1 MSMALMNVQRV
12 TNANIYVDGN
22 SLLGRAEEIELAW
35 PKAKMV
41 DHKGLGMFGTAEF
54 PAGIDK
60 LEARVKWSSI
70 YSEVLAITSIFAS
83 HQFQVRASVE
93 QYTSQGRTAELP
105 FIGLMTGQ
113 FKDGGPLNFKQHQ
126 QVDFPT
132 TLVIYHCEYFLAG
145 VQYLLYDVL
154 ANIYVVNGVDQ
165 LATFR
170 ANIGVL

>member
-1 MSMALMNVQRV
+1 MALMNIERV
-12 TNANIYVDGN
+12 TNANIYLDGA
-22 SLLGRAEEIELAW
+22 SLLGRAEEVELAW

-60 LEARVKWSSI
+60 LEAKIKWASI
-70 YSEVLAITSIFAS
+70 YSEVLATMSIFKS
-83 HQFQVRASVE
+83 HQFQIRASKE
-93 QYTSQGRTAELP
+93 QYTSQGRTAEVP
-105 FIGLMTGQ
+105 FIGLMTAQ

-132 TLVIYHCEYFLAG
+132 TLAVYHCEYIVAG
-145 VQYLLYDVL
+145 MQYLLYDVM

-165 LATFR
+165 LMGFR
-170 ANIGVL
+170 ANIGTI

>member
-1 MSMALMNVQRV
+1 MALINVSRV
-12 TNANIYVDGN
+12 TNANIYLDGA
-22 SLLGRAEEIELAW
+22 SLLGRAEEVELAW

-60 LEARVKWSSI
+60 LEAKVKWSSI
-70 YSEVLAITSIFAS
+70 YSEVLATLSVFQS
-83 HQFQVRASVE
+83 HQFQIRASVE

-105 FIGLMTGQ
+105 FVGLMTAQ
-113 FKDGGPLNFKQHQ
+113 FKDGGPLNFKQHE

-132 TLVIYHCEYFLAG
+132 TLAVYHCEYYVAG

-154 ANIYVVNGVDQ
+154 ANMYVVNGVDQ
-165 LATFR
+165 LGQFR
-170 ANIGVL
+170 ANIGTI

>member
-1 MSMALMNVQRV
+1 MALMNVSRV
-12 TNANIYVDGN
+12 TNANIYLDGN
-22 SLLGRAEEIELAW
+22 SLLGRAEEVELAF

-60 LEARVKWSSI
+60 LEAKVKWASI
-70 YSEVLAITSIFAS
+70 YSEVLQSVSIFQS
-83 HQFQVRASVE
+83 HQFQIRASIE

-105 FIGLMTGQ
+105 FVGLMTAQ
-113 FKDGGPLNFKQHQ
+113 FKDGGPLNFKQHE

-132 TLVIYHCEYFLAG
+132 TLVVYHCEYYVAG

-154 ANIYVVNGVDQ
+154 ANMYVVGGVDQ

-170 ANIGVL
+170 ANIGAL